1 MPCLGEMTLLA
12 HSQAVWKNRG
22 LWGQGVSLALLGSF
36 WTISFLCLMDSQQS
50 WCPSCSSAL
59 YRPCSSALYR
69 LCPLSPGTFISSH
82 ILLARKV
89 AFFCNKAFTPKVS
102 TWGPSTCVPP
112 HLLDFTW
119 CKCGQNWRILK
130 LLLMYPW
137 VEGLKF
143 LNSKFYRKH
152 IRRNAYSSCVPAS
165 ISKSS
170 VIRRDIAQACLL
182 I

>member
-1 MPCLGEMTLLA
+1 MGPYCICDLILYSLLA
-12 HSQAVWKNRG
+12 PLILIRTLQWFPIYLWCG
-22 LWGQGVSLALLGSF
+22 LQGTKEVGH
-36 WTISFLCLMDSQQS
+36 FLYLKEMGHILHWDQS
-50 WCPSCSSAL
+50 
-59 YRPCSSALYR
+59 YR

-82 ILLARKV
+82 ILLARGV
-89 AFFCNKAFTPKVS
+89 AFFYNKAFTPKVS
-102 TWGPSTCVPP
+102 TWGPSNCVPP

-130 LLLMYPW
+130 LLLMNPW

-152 IRRNAYSSCVPAS
+152 IRGNAYSSCFPSSV
-165 ISKSS
+165 SKSS
-170 VIRRDIAQACLL
+170 VIRRDTAQACLL

>member
-1 MPCLGEMTLLA
+1 MPCLGEMTLMA
-12 HSQAVWKNRG
+12 HWQVVWNNRG
-22 LWGQGVSLALLGSF
+22 LWGHGISLPLLSSS
-36 WTISFLCLMDSQQS
+36 WTISFLGLMDTQQS
-50 WCPSCSSAL
+50 WCPSCSS
-59 YRPCSSALYR
+59 SFYR

-82 ILLARKV
+82 ILLARRV
-89 AFFCNKAFTPKVS
+89 AFFYNKAFTPKVS
-102 TWGPSTCVPP
+102 TWGPSNCVPP

-130 LLLMYPW
+130 LLLMNPW

-152 IRRNAYSSCVPAS
+152 IRGNAYSSCFPSSV
-165 ISKSS
+165 SKSS
-170 VIRRDIAQACLL
+170 VIRRDTAQACLL